1 MEMNDKKY
9 IQALLDKFMDSNTSR
24 EEERI
29 LKEYFSTTED
39 IPEEWLGFAVLLGGM
54 ARKAYTTRSKRSTT
68 VFPWVAVVAASV
80 ICILLIRMAGNT
92 DDKLDIQPL
101 AAVEQPLDSVH
112 RSIVSQP
119 AAGTSVIT
127 CQTSSTPRLEAVRQ
141 SVQASARAR
150 KQNIRK
156 SRPKVENKPTQEEMM
171 RAYVE
176 ENFTTL
182 MEHSAREATEEVIA
196 QYRDEQ
202 QELRVCMNGIGRM
215 VNIES
220 YE

>member
-119 AAGTSVIT
+119 AAGTGAIT

>member
-80 ICILLIRMAGNT
+80 ICILLIKMAGNT

-119 AAGTSVIT
+119 AAGTGVIT

>member
-119 AAGTSVIT
+119 AAGTGAIT
-127 CQTSSTPRLEAVRQ
+127 CQISSTPRLEAVRQ

>member
-119 AAGTSVIT
+119 AAGTGVIT
-127 CQTSSTPRLEAVRQ
+127 CQISSTPRLEAVRQ

>member
-1 MEMNDKKY
+1 M
-9 IQALLDKFMDSNTSR
+9 
-24 EEERI
+24 
-29 LKEYFSTTED
+29 
-39 IPEEWLGFAVLLGGM
+39 
-54 ARKAYTTRSKRSTT
+54 
-68 VFPWVAVVAASV
+68 
-80 ICILLIRMAGNT
+80 
-92 DDKLDIQPL
+92 
-101 AAVEQPLDSVH
+101 
-112 RSIVSQP
+112 
-119 AAGTSVIT
+119 
-127 CQTSSTPRLEAVRQ
+127 
-141 SVQASARAR
+141 
-150 KQNIRK
+150 
-156 SRPKVENKPTQEEMM
+156 ENKPTQEEMM

>member
-1 MEMNDKKY
+1 MNDKKY

>member
-119 AAGTSVIT
+119 AAGTGAIT
-127 CQTSSTPRLEAVRQ
+127 CQASSTPRLEAVRQ